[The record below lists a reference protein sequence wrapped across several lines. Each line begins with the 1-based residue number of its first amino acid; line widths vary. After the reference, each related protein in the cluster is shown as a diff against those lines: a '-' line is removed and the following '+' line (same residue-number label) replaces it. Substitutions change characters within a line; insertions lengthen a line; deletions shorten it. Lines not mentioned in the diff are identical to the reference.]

1 METISLKSGLET
13 TDFYNRIQCSRLD
26 FVFPITASIS
36 SSTQYN
42 ALFSMNCGYIVV
54 INISMRN
61 TRHLEGEGK
70 HIRSEV
76 VLMISSPG
84 KGEAGHSAP

>member
-1 METISLKSGLET
+1 
-13 TDFYNRIQCSRLD
+13 
-26 FVFPITASIS
+26 
-36 SSTQYN
+36 
-42 ALFSMNCGYIVV
+42 MNCGYIVV
-54 INISMRN
+54 INVSMRN